1 MPSLLSASQQHSNCR
16 PFLIQYCAL
25 YLSIPRARARSL
37 SLFSCVLSLSF
48 YITYYATRLCFLRAT
63 TSNSS
68 NQTAGV
74 TSPCVALLNHHP
86 ALYAA
91 QHCRNVFFLS
101 VLSAQR
107 WNHMNLTRR
116 FESSSSFNSPGGG
129 QSNNIQQNET
139 PKHFEKKLSN
149 KKINNITDTAA
160 PGK

>member
-1 MPSLLSASQQHSNCR
+1 
-16 PFLIQYCAL
+16 
-25 YLSIPRARARSL
+25 
-37 SLFSCVLSLSF
+37 
-48 YITYYATRLCFLRAT
+48 
-63 TSNSS
+63 
-68 NQTAGV
+68 
-74 TSPCVALLNHHP
+74 VALLNHHP